1 MAYVNKE
8 DVKAIRNELK
18 KQYPNIKFSVRKDH
32 SSSVEITLVSG
43 DIDFY
48 DGSMDSFDKY
58 SQTMRKFDGSAQVNQ
73 YHTDFYGIHKEL
85 FDNIYEIAKTAPING
100 EGYHKGKGW
109 FDESDSMTDYFHTA
123 YYINISVGSWDKNY
137 EVTKQKVAA

>member
-18 KQYPNIKFSVRKDH
+18 KQFPNIKFSVTKDH
-32 SSSVEITLVSG
+32 SSSVQITLVSG

-48 DGSMDSFDKY
+48 DGSLDTFDKY
-58 SQTMRKFDGSAQVNQ
+58 SQTIRPFTGSTQINQ
-73 YHTDFYGIHKEL
+73 YHTHFYGIHKDL
-85 FDNIYEIAKTAPING
+85 FDKIYEIAKTAPING

-123 YYINISVGSWDKNY
+123 YYINISVGKWDKNY
-137 EVTKQKVAA
+137 EVVKQKVAA